1 MCRKGVGLE
10 QIKHGVGRRG
20 VGLEQMKHGVGRKG
34 VGLEQMK
41 HGVVRKGVV
50 FKEHNVNQPRDIFQ
64 LRFISP
70 QSVNVNE
77 GNFTRTGDR
86 YTGLKEYHTPI
97 IQNASFLTFN
107 LNHSF
112 CSLLKVFHLK
122 KCTADMHNDLGIVLT
137 VD

>member
-1 MCRKGVGLE
+1 
-10 QIKHGVGRRG
+10 
-20 VGLEQMKHGVGRKG
+20 
-34 VGLEQMK
+34 MK

-50 FKEHNVNQPRDIFQ
+50 FKEHNVNQLRDIFH

-70 QSVNVNE
+70 HSVNVNE
-77 GNFTRTGDR
+77 GNVTRTGDR
-86 YTGLKEYHTPI
+86 YTHLTGLKEYHTPI
-97 IQNASFLTFN
+97 KQNASFLTLN
-107 LNHSF
+107 LNQSF